1 MLNLYGCRLEAC
13 INRIRPKVSGTFRLE
28 DLFGPTGLRVGFGT
42 NRLGSLTRNE
52 RERLLG
58 RVWELGVRHFDTA
71 PLYCGGDSETWLGEF
86 LANDRKTA
94 TITTKCG
101 LQPSLS
107 RRFRALRNLAR
118 LSRRWAGPLANISFS
133 LNRKTRENVPP
144 PAKARSI
151 AEYRAIASMM
161 TVSLDASLSKL
172 RREFVDVLAV
182 HEPERGILEADEVL
196 AQLTKARDAGKT
208 RAIAAAGH
216 FNGLYDIAKSG
227 RWPLDLYQF
236 EHDALGSNMT
246 RWLAAGFGP
255 PILFGAAAA
264 ASGTPG
270 DKCVGSPRSSPSFK
284 INAALDANR
293 GGLVLFS
300 TTKIAHAEEVLSLAG
315 QSCAR

>member
-42 NRLGSLTRNE
+42 NRLGSLTRKE

-118 LSRRWAGPLANISFS
+118 LSRRWAGQLANISFS

-172 RREFVDVLAV
+172 RREFVDVLAI

-196 AQLTKARDAGKT
+196 AQLTKARAAGKT

-236 EHDALGSNMT
+236 EHDAPGSNMT

-264 ASGTPG
+264 ASGTPD

-315 QSCAR
+315 QNCAR